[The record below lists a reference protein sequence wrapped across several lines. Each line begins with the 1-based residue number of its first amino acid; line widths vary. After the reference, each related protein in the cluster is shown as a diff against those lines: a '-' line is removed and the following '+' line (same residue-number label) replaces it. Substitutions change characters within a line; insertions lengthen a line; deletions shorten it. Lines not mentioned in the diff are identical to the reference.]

1 MITVAALMSRIDAH
15 VFDKQS
21 KVYVETVKMGEDGKP
36 VVYTKPVTKVTYDH
50 KNRKLI
56 FK

>member
-1 MITVAALMSRIDAH
+1 MITVAALMSRIDAY
-15 VFDKQS
+15 VIDKQS
-21 KVYVETVKMGEDGKP
+21 KVYVETVKIGEDGKP
-36 VVYTKPVTKVTYDH
+36 VVYMKPVNKATYDH